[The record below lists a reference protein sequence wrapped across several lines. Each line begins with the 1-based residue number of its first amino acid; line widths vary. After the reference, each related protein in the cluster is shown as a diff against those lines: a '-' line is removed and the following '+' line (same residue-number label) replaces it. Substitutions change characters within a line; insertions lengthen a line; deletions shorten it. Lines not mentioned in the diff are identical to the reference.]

1 MKFIC
6 YYAQEFEDFRLTEL
20 QSICNIFNIPVIMYL
35 DQYDI
40 SRPYL
45 IISVDSVTMVQQIL
59 SRSVLLKSISEY
71 WAEGVSLEDVG
82 ANFKQFCDFKKN
94 TSDKESFKFQIES
107 TNKKLSMEE
116 KVHYMESL
124 QRYVEFS
131 GEVDL
136 KSPTA
141 VYLLMLHFNAEKIPS
156 HIYFGK
162 LVGVSQRNQIHVF
175 NLKTRYFIGNT
186 SMDPQLAFIMANIAE
201 VQNKSFCYDPFVG
214 TGSIILACSHF
225 GGISGGSDIDFNV
238 VFGRGKSSRAG
249 SNLKAQDEI
258 VRTNF
263 EHYKIERK
271 YWDILACDA
280 THMPIRANELF
291 DVIVT
296 DPPYGI
302 REGGRKLGSKKDSTW
317 EIPEN
322 LREEHIPAKK
332 FHALSSIIMDLFEFS
347 FKYLVVGGRLVYWL
361 PVFRPSYSGEIIP
374 KYPGFKLTANCEQV
388 LTTNISRRLI
398 TMAKTTKFEFR
409 EGENGSLSS
418 VNHQSM
424 DWVKQQD
431 NFRNNYFKKQ
441 DVS

>member
-20 QSICNIFNIPVIMYL
+20 QSICNIFNIQVIMYL

-82 ANFKQFCDFKKN
+82 THFKQFFNFKKN
-94 TSDKESFKFQIES
+94 INTKDKESFKFQIES

-141 VYLLMLHFNAEKIPS
+141 VYLLMLHFNTEKIPS

-162 LVGVSQRNQIHVF
+162 L
-175 NLKTRYFIGNT
+175 
-186 SMDPQLAFIMANIAE
+186 

-249 SNLKAQDEI
+249 SNLKAQNEI

-263 EHYKIERK
+263 EHYKIEKK

-332 FHALSSIIMDLFEFS
+332 FHALSSIIMDLFKFS

-361 PVFRPSYSGEIIP
+361 PVFRPSYSEEIIP

-388 LTTNISRRLI
+388 LTTKISRRLI
-398 TMAKTTKFEFR
+398 TMVKTTKFEFQ
-409 EGENGSLSS
+409 ECGNESLST

-424 DWVKQQD
+424 DWIKQQD